1 MKKPQINK
9 KTICSS
15 SYTCQQK
22 RIWFC
27 EISLTNDI
35 KENLLDI
42 YKIWTW
48 VTAILHLHWIPHHTN
63 NLSSIILLWNIDT
76 GQSFLFSHLVTHYCL
91 AQIKLETSVSLD
103 WGENIQLTSKPTG
116 DQETILPSTQ
126 VPTRNAKHSSCIQ
139 PMTDRQTWGFF
150 SYKRKILI
158 WTVHTTN
165 TN

>member
-103 WGENIQLTSKPTG
+103 WGEKHSVDVKANWWSGNHTPFN
-116 DQETILPSTQ
+116 PSTNKKCETQ
-126 VPTRNAKHSSCIQ
+126 QLHSAD
-139 PMTDRQTWGFF
+139 DRQANLRVFF
-150 SYKRKILI
+150 L
-158 WTVHTTN
+158 
-165 TN
+165 